1 MPFLKLDVEES
12 LNRCAAGMEEK
23 CISEAFPEIGCKVC
37 DGCTSRAHAGGEAR
51 GGSGGTRGSE
61 LASVHVLT
69 RQVG

>member
-1 MPFLKLDVEES
+1 MPFLLKMDVEES

-51 GGSGGTRGSE
+51 VVGGGVRWHEG
-61 LASVHVLT
+61 
-69 RQVG
+69 Q